1 MQQKII
7 IILAII
13 LIAVIPAGCTSNIA
27 PPMPMPPLTPTPPES
42 WQLLQGTVTPTVSVD
57 GNDTFVTGN
66 INGNVTI
73 PMVEGGYYFSF
84 KFKNNLQFTPENRTD
99 INEGL
104 VSRSNAFNYTDG
116 AYNNYNMMSRVLH
129 WNSTG
134 NQTFAIEA
142 TGPFQVVISK
152 LPLSF
157 VVYPQQRANSS
168 GWLAY
173 YPPIQYNEDTAN
185 ISVVCSDT
193 KHAQFNAV
201 LKDGSSGYTL
211 SIIAMNNENG
221 SLSKDVNVTKTL
233 NIPKNGS
240 YILEV
245 RADRDENYSISEQG

>member
-27 PPMPMPPLTPTPPES
+27 PPMPMPPLTPIPPES

-66 INGNVTI
+66 VNGNVTI

-142 TGPFQVVISK
+142 NGPYQIIISK
-152 LPLSF
+152 LPSGILE
-157 VVYPQQRANSS
+157 YPPQWGY
-168 GWLAY
+168 GWRAY
-173 YPPIQYNEDTAN
+173 YPLILNNAGTAN
-185 ISVVCSDT
+185 FSVVCSDT
-193 KHAQFNAV
+193 KQAPFIAV
-201 LKDGSSGYTL
+201 LKDGSSGDTVA
-211 SIIAMNNENG
+211 IITTNSEDGNLLKNINA
-221 SLSKDVNVTKTL
+221 TKTI

-245 RADRDENYSISEQG
+245 RADRNANYSISELRL